1 MTDPSE
7 RHPRLTT
14 AWRGHD
20 LAERRL
26 LEAWNSGRMPHGW
39 LICGPRGIG
48 KATLAYRLARFVL
61 AGGAGEPDMFGTP
74 AAPTTL
80 ALRDGHPIVQRIAA
94 SAHKD
99 LIAIERLWDA
109 KRGRAKSEIAV
120 DQIRA
125 IADLLHLT
133 PGEGGWRVVIVDPA
147 DDLNQNSAN
156 ALLKMLEEPPART
169 LMILIAHAPGVLLPT
184 IRSRCRR
191 LDLAPLED
199 TAVEALLAEQRSDLG
214 AADAQA
220 LARLADGSIGRAL
233 DLADQGGLDLYRSVV
248 DTIGSGPDPEAVLA
262 LADRCSRPDGSLDI
276 VAELVRWWLQRIA
289 RAAARGASPI
299 ETVMGER
306 AAGERLLGRL
316 SPAQIVDAWEA
327 IGQVIVRADALNL
340 DRRQTVLDAFAALR

>member
-1 MTDPSE
+1 MTDPME
-7 RHPRLTT
+7 RHPRLTS

-20 LAERRL
+20 VAERRL
-26 LEAWNSGRMPHGW
+26 LEAWTSGRMPHGW

-61 AGGAGEPDMFGTP
+61 AGGAGEPDMFGMP
-74 AAPTTL
+74 APPTSL
-80 ALRDGHPIVQRIAA
+80 AVDPNHPVVQRIAA

-191 LDLAPLED
+191 LDLGPLED
-199 TAVEALLAEQRSDLG
+199 SDVEALLGEQRGDL
-214 AADAQA
+214 DPRDLQPLAQ
-220 LARLADGSIGRAL
+220 LADGSIGRAL
-233 DLADQGGLDLYRSVV
+233 DLADQGGLELYRSVV

-262 LADRCSRPDGSLDI
+262 LADRCARPDGSLDL

-289 RAAARGASPI
+289 RAAARGSLPA
-299 ETVMGER
+299 EAVTGER
-306 AAGERLLGRL
+306 AAGERLLARL
-316 SPAQIVDAWEA
+316 SPGQIVEAWES
-327 IGQVIVRADALNL
+327 IGQVVVRADALNL